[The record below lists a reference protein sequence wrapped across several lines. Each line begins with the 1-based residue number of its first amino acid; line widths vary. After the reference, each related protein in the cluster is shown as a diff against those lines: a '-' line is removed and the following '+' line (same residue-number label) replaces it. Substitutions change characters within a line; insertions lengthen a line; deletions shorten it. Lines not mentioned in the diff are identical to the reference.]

1 MWIANLN
8 FIDFEK
14 GYLQITK
21 RQKELVREIRRMIE
35 EAKDLSGGVRSSGT
49 GGRKK

>member
-35 EAKDLSGGVRSSGT
+35 EAKDLSGVRSSGT
-49 GGRKK
+49 GGRKI